1 MGGGRTSPNFP
12 GWSHCRRN
20 WFQYPGWKGNLPDTL
35 LVQIGR
41 IITGKAGY
49 PLPVTSADRG
59 KRVMFVWCLRCC
71 AGQLVLS
78 HPWWFYCLVL
88 LTRTSWWNILVYC
101 MDTLPTSLRSCLS
114 SHAPALVGAP
124 ESGCSSSCFCGSRP
138 EKNHERGKES
148 GVKMTPW
155 VEGETEQLQ
164 ETKQGFR
171 QTE

>member
-59 KRVMFVWCLRCC
+59 KCVMFVWCLRCC

-88 LTRTSWWNILVYC
+88 LTRTSWWNIYW

-148 GVKMTPW
+148 GVKMAPW